1 MLVCT
6 TIIESGVDMPNV
18 NTIIVEDSDRLGLSQ
33 LYQLRGRVGRSNR
46 LAYAYLTY
54 KKDKVLNETAEKRLK
69 AIREFTEFGSGFKIA
84 MRDMQ
89 IRGAGNLLGPEQ
101 HGHMETVGYD
111 MYLKLL
117 DEAVTEMKGELPKRA
132 SLETSVE
139 FRVSAHIDARYIP
152 DEDQRID
159 MYKSIASVESEEEA
173 MDILDELIDRYG
185 DIPEETR
192 NLVDIALIKNM
203 AISLGISSI
212 KEKDDIVT
220 INYSGEASIDPRI
233 IMEITGK
240 WRGRLLFSAG
250 KQPYL
255 TYRIKNQERGEMLKN
270 IKILLHDLVKLK
282 STG

>member
-1 MLVCT
+1 
-6 TIIESGVDMPNV
+6 
-18 NTIIVEDSDRLGLSQ
+18 
-33 LYQLRGRVGRSNR
+33 
-46 LAYAYLTY
+46 
-54 KKDKVLNETAEKRLK
+54 
-69 AIREFTEFGSGFKIA
+69 
-84 MRDMQ
+84 
-89 IRGAGNLLGPEQ
+89 
-101 HGHMETVGYD
+101 METVGYD

>member
-1 MLVCT
+1 
-6 TIIESGVDMPNV
+6 
-18 NTIIVEDSDRLGLSQ
+18 
-33 LYQLRGRVGRSNR
+33 
-46 LAYAYLTY
+46 
-54 KKDKVLNETAEKRLK
+54 
-69 AIREFTEFGSGFKIA
+69 
-84 MRDMQ
+84 
-89 IRGAGNLLGPEQ
+89 
-101 HGHMETVGYD
+101 METVGYD

-203 AISLGISSI
+203 AISW
-212 KEKDDIVT
+212 
-220 INYSGEASIDPRI
+220 ASV
-233 IMEITGK
+233 
-240 WRGRLLFSAG
+240 L
-250 KQPYL
+250 
-255 TYRIKNQERGEMLKN
+255 
-270 IKILLHDLVKLK
+270 
-282 STG
+282 

>member
-1 MLVCT
+1 M
-6 TIIESGVDMPNV
+6 
-18 NTIIVEDSDRLGLSQ
+18 
-33 LYQLRGRVGRSNR
+33 
-46 LAYAYLTY
+46 
-54 KKDKVLNETAEKRLK
+54 
-69 AIREFTEFGSGFKIA
+69 
-84 MRDMQ
+84 
-89 IRGAGNLLGPEQ
+89 GPEQ

-159 MYKSIASVESEEEA
+159 MYKSIASVENEEGA

-192 NLVDIALIKNM
+192 NLIDIALIKNM

-212 KEKDDIVT
+212 KEKNDIVT
-220 INYSGEASIDPRI
+220 LSYSGEVSIDPRI

-240 WRGRLLFSAG
+240 WRGHLLFSAG
-250 KQPYL
+250 RQPYL